1 MSTNRNYSKNSVQFS
16 KLNVHMLRYYICAR
30 LFYVIMTLIFI
41 LLPFGLSVR
50 ASENNSCAECHMN
63 LEKELSEPVR
73 QWSKSIHKEIGV
85 TCHDCHG
92 GNPGIKD
99 ENAMDVSAGFI
110 GTPSPKEIPAL
121 CAKCH
126 ADAKMMRQFN
136 IRTDQL
142 AEYKTSVHGRRL
154 FEKKDEKVAT
164 CVSCHG
170 SHDIRKKSDPASSVF
185 HTNVPE
191 TCAKCHSNAEY
202 MKPYN
207 IPTDQFEEY
216 KKSYHGNILYGK
228 IEGKNP
234 SLVPNC
240 ADCHGIHGATP
251 PGGGEVVN
259 VCGNCHFVVVKF
271 FREGKHYE
279 ALESNGVPRCI
290 DCHGNHNIQY
300 PTVDMFTGN
309 GNSLCAQCHDQGSPP
324 LDVAEKMGA
333 MLEDIEKR
341 SVVVEKSV
349 AEIERTG
356 KNIDDILIEHSKVK
370 NNIVKSKTVS
380 HTVSVE
386 KIKELVD
393 SVNTSIESID
403 KKIKDIRAEVEQ
415 RKLFMYIAIGL
426 IFTIILLLYLR
437 FLRSES

>member
-1 MSTNRNYSKNSVQFS
+1 MKLKKYAGNPFNIIITLMFVLLTSRYS
-16 KLNVHMLRYYICAR
+16 L
-30 LFYVIMTLIFI
+30 
-41 LLPFGLSVR
+41 G
-50 ASENNSCAECHMN
+50 ASENNSCVECHAN
-63 LEKELSEPVR
+63 LEKEFSEPVR

-92 GNPGIKD
+92 GNPEIKD
-99 ENAMDVSAGFI
+99 ENAMDTSAGFI
-110 GTPSPKEIPAL
+110 GTPSPKAIPSL

-136 IRTDQL
+136 IRTDQF

-154 FEKKDEKVAT
+154 FEKGDEKVAT

-170 SHDIRKKSDPASSVF
+170 AHDIRKKTDPQSGVF

-207 IPTDQFEEY
+207 IPTNQFEEY

-234 SLVPNC
+234 ALVPNC

-259 VCGNCHFVVVKF
+259 VCGNCHFVEVKF

-300 PTVDMFTGN
+300 PTVDMFRAD
-309 GNSLCAQCHDQGSPP
+309 GNSVCVQCHDQGSPP
-324 LDVAEKMGA
+324 LDVAEKIGE
-333 MLEDIEKR
+333 MLDDLEKR
-341 SVVVEKSV
+341 SAVIEKSV
-349 AEIERTG
+349 AEVERTG
-356 KNIDDILIEHSKVK
+356 KNIDDILIELSKV
-370 NNIVKSKTVS
+370 NNNLIKSKIIS

-393 SVNTSIESID
+393 SVYRSIDFID
-403 KKIKDIRAEVEQ
+403 KKIKEIKAEVEK
-415 RKLFMYIAIGL
+415 RKRFMFITMAL
-426 IFTIILLLYLR
+426 IFSIVLLLYMR

>member
-1 MSTNRNYSKNSVQFS
+1 
-16 KLNVHMLRYYICAR
+16 
-30 LFYVIMTLIFI
+30 
-41 LLPFGLSVR
+41 
-50 ASENNSCAECHMN
+50 MN

-73 QWSKSIHKEIGV
+73 LWSKSVHKENGV

-99 ENAMDVSAGFI
+99 ENAMDPKAGFI
-110 GTPSPKEIPAL
+110 GTPAPKSIPAL

-126 ADAKMMRQFN
+126 ADPKMMRQFN
-136 IRTDQL
+136 IRTDQF

-154 FEKKDEKVAT
+154 FEKGDEKVAT

-170 SHDIRKKSDPASSVF
+170 SHDIRKKSDPQSSVF
-185 HTNVPE
+185 HTNVPD

-216 KKSYHGNILYGK
+216 KKSYHGSILYGK

-300 PTVDMFTGN
+300 PTVALFKDS
-309 GNSLCAQCHDQGSPP
+309 GNSLCAQCHDQGTPQM
-324 LDVAEKMGA
+324 DVAEKIGT
-333 MLEDIEKR
+333 MLENIESKAR
-341 SVVVEKSV
+341 AIEESVGEV
-349 AEIERTG
+349 ERTG
-356 KNIDDILIEHSKVK
+356 KNIDDILLELSKVK
-370 NNIVKSKTVS
+370 NNMVKSKTIS

-386 KIKELVD
+386 KIKELTD
-393 SVNTSIESID
+393 GVNTSIEYIE
-403 KKIKDIRAEVEQ
+403 KKIKDIKAEVEQ
-415 RKLFMYIAIGL
+415 RKIFMYVAIVL
-426 IFTIILLLYLR
+426 IFAIVFLLYLR
-437 FLRSES
+437 FLRSGS